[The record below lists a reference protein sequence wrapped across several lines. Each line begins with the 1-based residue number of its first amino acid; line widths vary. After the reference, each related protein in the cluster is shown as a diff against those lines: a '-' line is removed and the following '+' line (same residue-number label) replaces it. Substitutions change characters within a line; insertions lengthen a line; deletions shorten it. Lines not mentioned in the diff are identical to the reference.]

1 MKIIQLN
8 NYDQIVK
15 FINNAD
21 YHTASYLYKLP
32 QAHENVE
39 ATIKQAI
46 DDPGVFAQI
55 NEENEIVMLIF
66 AFKYEDN
73 KYKVI
78 GPFIDKDK
86 KLTTE
91 SFKVLFE
98 AMAQSKP
105 DTATFNFSFE
115 ENEQNYSSFMKS
127 IQSSYSFTDYHLIST
142 QDIGTVDN
150 IQNITDY
157 HPAYYRSFKKLHEQ
171 TFKHDVMTAD
181 EIVNSLDE
189 KHKLF
194 VFMSEGLLKG
204 YLYLQIY
211 ENTKNA
217 EIKYFSSHTD
227 YRFMGIAF
235 DLLSHALNFAF
246 SNYDINKT
254 YFKIRNKN
262 HTLVERFNELG
273 FYINYEYKKFKYVAA
288 HL

>member
-21 YHTASYLYKLP
+21 YHIASYLYKLP

-157 HPAYYRSFKKLHEQ
+157 HPAYYRTFKKLHEH

-189 KHKLF
+189 QHKLF

-262 HTLVERFNELG
+262 HTLVELSL
-273 FYINYEYKKFKYVAA
+273 I
-288 HL
+288 HI